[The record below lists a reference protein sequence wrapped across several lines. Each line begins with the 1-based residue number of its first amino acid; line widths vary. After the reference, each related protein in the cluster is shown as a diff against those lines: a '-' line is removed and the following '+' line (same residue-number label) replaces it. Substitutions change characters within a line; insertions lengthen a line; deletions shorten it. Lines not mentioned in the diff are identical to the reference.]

1 MHFESVP
8 AVKSAFVTYF
18 YLFAF
23 LEWLFFCPARELPMP
38 GPRRFPLPL
47 IAAFFALYVI
57 WGSTYL
63 VIRIGV
69 EYWPPLLLAGIRFV
83 IAGTLMYAFLR
94 WRGAPAPTW
103 AQWKA
108 AGIIGILLLTC
119 GNGAVSV
126 AEHTGV
132 ASGVAALAVATVPLF
147 TLLCGYFWGARNT
160 RLEWA
165 GIVLGLIGI
174 AMLNL
179 GSNLQSSP
187 LGAAL
192 LIFAAAAWAFGS
204 VWSKHLP
211 LPQGAMASAVEMLVG
226 GVALLIGS
234 AISGEHLDS
243 MPPIEG
249 WAALAYLTFF
259 GSIIAFN
266 AYMYLLKNVR
276 PAAATSYAYV
286 NPAVAVL
293 LGIVFVGETIGIE
306 EALAMAVIISAVVL
320 IGLPQWRRAPVKAS
334 VAAPK
339 ESRVN

>member
-1 MHFESVP
+1 
-8 AVKSAFVTYF
+8 
-18 YLFAF
+18 
-23 LEWLFFCPARELPMP
+23 MP
-38 GPRRFPLPL
+38 GLRRFPLPL

-108 AGIIGILLLTC
+108 AGIIGILLLAC
-119 GNGAVSV
+119 GNGGVSV
-126 AEHTGV
+126 AEHMGV

-187 LGAAL
+187 LGAML
-192 LIFAAAAWAFGS
+192 LIFAAASWAFGS

-226 GVALLIGS
+226 GAALLIGS
-234 AISGEHLDS
+234 ALSGEHLER

-306 EALAMAVIISAVVL
+306 EGLAMLVIISAVVL
-320 IGLPQWRRAPVKAS
+320 IGLPQWRRAPVQPAIA
-334 VAAPK
+334 VPT

>member
-1 MHFESVP
+1 
-8 AVKSAFVTYF
+8 
-18 YLFAF
+18 
-23 LEWLFFCPARELPMP
+23 MP
-38 GPRRFPLPL
+38 GLRRFPLPL

-63 VIRIGV
+63 AIRIGV

-83 IAGTLMYAFLR
+83 VAGTLMYAFLR

-108 AGIIGILLLTC
+108 AGMIGILLLAG
-119 GNGAVSV
+119 GNGGVTV
-126 AEHTGV
+126 AEHMGV
-132 ASGVAALAVATVPLF
+132 ASGVAALAIATVPLF

-165 GIVLGLIGI
+165 GIALGLIGI

-187 LGAAL
+187 LGATL
-192 LIFAAAAWAFGS
+192 LVLAAASWAFGS

-211 LPQGAMASAVEMLVG
+211 LPEGAMASAVEMLVG

-234 AISGEHLDS
+234 ALSGEHLQA

-306 EALAMAVIISAVVL
+306 EGLAMMVIISAVVL
-320 IGLPQWRRAPVKAS
+320 IGLPQWRRAPVQPAA
-334 VAAPK
+334 VAPT

>member
-1 MHFESVP
+1 
-8 AVKSAFVTYF
+8 
-18 YLFAF
+18 
-23 LEWLFFCPARELPMP
+23 MP
-38 GPRRFPLPL
+38 GLRRFPLPL

-69 EYWPPLLLAGIRFV
+69 EYWPPLMLGGVRFI
-83 IAGTLMYAFLR
+83 IAGSLLYAFLR
-94 WRGAPAPTW
+94 WRGVPAPTW
-103 AQWKA
+103 PQWKA
-108 AGIIGILLLTC
+108 AAAIGVLLLSC
-119 GNGAVSV
+119 GNGAVTV
-126 AEHTGV
+126 AEHSGV

-211 LPQGAMASAVEMLVG
+211 LPRGAMASAAEMLVG
-226 GVALLIGS
+226 GVVLLIGS
-234 AISGEHLDS
+234 ALAGERLHS
-243 MPPIEG
+243 VPPLEG
-249 WAALAYLTFF
+249 WVALMYLVVF
-259 GSIIAFN
+259 GSIVAFN

-293 LGIVFVGETIGIE
+293 LGIVFAGESIGWE
-306 EALAMAVIISAVVL
+306 EAMAMTVIISAVVL
-320 IGLPQWRRAPVKAS
+320 IGLPQWRKQKPQ
-334 VAAPK
+334 
-339 ESRVN
+339 

>member
-1 MHFESVP
+1 M
-8 AVKSAFVTYF
+8 SA
-18 YLFAF
+18 
-23 LEWLFFCPARELPMP
+23 
-38 GPRRFPLPL
+38 PRRFPLPL

-83 IAGTLMYAFLR
+83 IAGSLMYAFLR

-103 AQWKA
+103 TQWKA

-226 GVALLIGS
+226 GVALLIAS
-234 AISGEHLDS
+234 ALSGEHLDS
-243 MPPIEG
+243 LPPIEG

-320 IGLPQWRRAPVKAS
+320 IGLPQWRRPPVKP
-334 VAAPK
+334 AAAVPT

>member
-1 MHFESVP
+1 
-8 AVKSAFVTYF
+8 
-18 YLFAF
+18 
-23 LEWLFFCPARELPMP
+23 MP

-83 IAGTLMYAFLR
+83 IAGSLMYAFLR

-108 AGIIGILLLTC
+108 AGIIGILLLAC

-192 LIFAAAAWAFGS
+192 LIFAAATWAFGS

-226 GVALLIGS
+226 GVVLLIAS
-234 AISGEHLDS
+234 AVSGEHLEKV
-243 MPPIEG
+243 PPIEG
-249 WAALAYLTFF
+249 WAALAYLTVF

-266 AYMYLLKNVR
+266 AYMYLLKHVR

-320 IGLPQWRRAPVKAS
+320 IGLPQWRRAPALPTVK
-334 VAAPK
+334 VVPT

>member
-1 MHFESVP
+1 
-8 AVKSAFVTYF
+8 
-18 YLFAF
+18 
-23 LEWLFFCPARELPMP
+23 MP
-38 GPRRFPLPL
+38 GLRRFPLPL

-108 AGIIGILLLTC
+108 AGIIGILLLAC
-119 GNGAVSV
+119 GNGGVSV
-126 AEHTGV
+126 AEHMGV

-187 LGAAL
+187 LGAL
-192 LIFAAAAWAFGS
+192 LLVFAAASWAFGS

-226 GVALLIGS
+226 GVVLLIGS
-234 AISGEHLDS
+234 ALSGEHLQA

-249 WAALAYLTFF
+249 WAALAYLVFF

-306 EALAMAVIISAVVL
+306 EGLAMLVIISAVVL
-320 IGLPQWRRAPVKAS
+320 IGLPQWRRAPVQPA
-334 VAAPK
+334 VAVPT

>member
-1 MHFESVP
+1 
-8 AVKSAFVTYF
+8 
-18 YLFAF
+18 
-23 LEWLFFCPARELPMP
+23 MP

-69 EYWPPLLLAGIRFV
+69 EYWPPLLLAGIRFMT
-83 IAGTLMYAFLR
+83 AGALMYAFLR

-103 AQWKA
+103 VQWKA
-108 AGIIGILLLTC
+108 AAKIGILLLTF

-165 GIVLGLIGI
+165 GIVLGMIGI

-192 LIFAAAAWAFGS
+192 LVFAAAAWAFGS

-211 LPQGAMASAVEMLVG
+211 LPQGAMASAAEMLVG
-226 GVALLIGS
+226 GVVLLIGS
-234 AISGEHLDS
+234 AVSGEHLDRV
-243 MPPIEG
+243 PPMEG
-249 WAALAYLTFF
+249 WAALAYLIGF

-266 AYMYLLKNVR
+266 AYMYLLKHVR

-293 LGIVFVGETIGIE
+293 LGIVFVGETIGLE
-306 EALAMAVIISAVVL
+306 EAVAMAVIISAVVL
-320 IGLPQWRRAPVKAS
+320 IGLPQWRRQKPA
-334 VAAPK
+334 
-339 ESRVN
+339 

>member
-1 MHFESVP
+1 
-8 AVKSAFVTYF
+8 
-18 YLFAF
+18 
-23 LEWLFFCPARELPMP
+23 MP
-38 GPRRFPLPL
+38 GLRRFPLPL

-63 VIRIGV
+63 AIRIGV

-83 IAGTLMYAFLR
+83 VAGTLMYAFLR

-108 AGIIGILLLTC
+108 AGMIGILLLAG
-119 GNGAVSV
+119 GNGGVTV
-126 AEHTGV
+126 AEHMGV
-132 ASGVAALAVATVPLF
+132 ASGVAALAIATVPLF

-187 LGAAL
+187 LGATL
-192 LIFAAAAWAFGS
+192 LVLAAASWAFGS

-211 LPQGAMASAVEMLVG
+211 LPEGAMASAVEMLVG
-226 GVALLIGS
+226 GVVLLIGS
-234 AISGEHLDS
+234 ALSGEHLQAL
-243 MPPIEG
+243 PPIEG

-306 EALAMAVIISAVVL
+306 EGLAMLVIISAVVL
-320 IGLPQWRRAPVKAS
+320 IGLPQWRRVPEQPAVVAPT
-334 VAAPK
+334 

>member
-1 MHFESVP
+1 
-8 AVKSAFVTYF
+8 
-18 YLFAF
+18 
-23 LEWLFFCPARELPMP
+23 MP
-38 GPRRFPLPL
+38 GLRRFPLPL

-108 AGIIGILLLTC
+108 AGIIGILLLAC
-119 GNGAVSV
+119 GNGGVSV
-126 AEHTGV
+126 AEHMGV

-187 LGAAL
+187 LGAML
-192 LIFAAAAWAFGS
+192 LIFAAASWAFGS

-234 AISGEHLDS
+234 ALSGEHLEA

-306 EALAMAVIISAVVL
+306 EALAMLVIISAVVL
-320 IGLPQWRRAPVKAS
+320 IGLPQWRRAPVQPA
-334 VAAPK
+334 VAVPT

>member
-1 MHFESVP
+1 
-8 AVKSAFVTYF
+8 
-18 YLFAF
+18 
-23 LEWLFFCPARELPMP
+23 MP
-38 GPRRFPLPL
+38 GLRRFPLPL

-108 AGIIGILLLTC
+108 AGIIGILLLAC
-119 GNGAVSV
+119 GNGGVSV
-126 AEHTGV
+126 AEHMGV

-187 LGAAL
+187 LGAML

-234 AISGEHLDS
+234 AMSGEHMEA

-306 EALAMAVIISAVVL
+306 EALAMLVIISAVVL
-320 IGLPQWRRAPVKAS
+320 IGLPQWRRAPERPAAVVQTESS
-334 VAAPK
+334 V
-339 ESRVN
+339 N

>member
-1 MHFESVP
+1 
-8 AVKSAFVTYF
+8 
-18 YLFAF
+18 
-23 LEWLFFCPARELPMP
+23 MP

-63 VIRIGV
+63 VIRIGI
-69 EYWPPLLLAGIRFV
+69 ESWPPLMLAGIRF
-83 IAGTLMYAFLR
+83 ITAGVLMYAYLR

-103 AQWKA
+103 PQWRS
-108 AGIIGILLLTC
+108 AGLIGILLLTF

-147 TLLCGYFWGARNT
+147 TLLCGYFWGQRNT

-211 LPQGAMASAVEMLVG
+211 LPQGAMASAAQMLVG
-226 GVALLIGS
+226 GVVLMVGSVLSGERLEAMPPLKGWFALFYLIG
-234 AISGEHLDS
+234 
-243 MPPIEG
+243 
-249 WAALAYLTFF
+249 F

-293 LGIVFVGETIGIE
+293 LGIVFAGETIGIE
-306 EALAMAVIISAVVL
+306 EALAMLVIISAVVL
-320 IGLPQWRRAPVKAS
+320 IGLPQWRRQKPQ
-334 VAAPK
+334 
-339 ESRVN
+339 

>member
-1 MHFESVP
+1 
-8 AVKSAFVTYF
+8 
-18 YLFAF
+18 
-23 LEWLFFCPARELPMP
+23 MP
-38 GPRRFPLPL
+38 GFRRFPLPL

-83 IAGTLMYAFLR
+83 IAGSLMYAFLR

-108 AGIIGILLLTC
+108 AGIIGILLLTF

-165 GIVLGLIGI
+165 GIALGLIGI

-187 LGAAL
+187 LGATL
-192 LIFAAAAWAFGS
+192 LIFAAASWAFGS

-234 AISGEHLDS
+234 ALSGEHLEA

-306 EALAMAVIISAVVL
+306 EALAMLVIISAVVL
-320 IGLPQWRRAPVKAS
+320 IGLPQWRRTPEQPAAVVQAESS
-334 VAAPK
+334 V
-339 ESRVN
+339 N

>member
-1 MHFESVP
+1 
-8 AVKSAFVTYF
+8 
-18 YLFAF
+18 
-23 LEWLFFCPARELPMP
+23 MP
-38 GPRRFPLPL
+38 GLRRFPLPL

-108 AGIIGILLLTC
+108 AGIIGILLLAC
-119 GNGAVSV
+119 GNGGVSV
-126 AEHTGV
+126 AEHMGV

-187 LGAAL
+187 LGALL
-192 LIFAAAAWAFGS
+192 LIFAAASWAFGS

-234 AISGEHLDS
+234 AVSGEHLEA

-306 EALAMAVIISAVVL
+306 EGLAMLVIISAVVL
-320 IGLPQWRRAPVKAS
+320 IGLPQWRRSPPQPVVKA
-334 VAAPK
+334 VPT

>member
-1 MHFESVP
+1 
-8 AVKSAFVTYF
+8 
-18 YLFAF
+18 
-23 LEWLFFCPARELPMP
+23 MP
-38 GPRRFPLPL
+38 GLRRFPLPL

-108 AGIIGILLLTC
+108 AGIIGILLLAC
-119 GNGAVSV
+119 GNGGVSV
-126 AEHTGV
+126 AEHMGV

-187 LGAAL
+187 LGAVL
-192 LIFAAAAWAFGS
+192 LIFAAASWAFGS

-234 AISGEHLDS
+234 ALSGEHLDA

-306 EALAMAVIISAVVL
+306 EALAMLVIISAVVL
-320 IGLPQWRRAPVKAS
+320 IGLPQWRRMPERPAAVVQTESS
-334 VAAPK
+334 V
-339 ESRVN
+339 N

>member
-1 MHFESVP
+1 
-8 AVKSAFVTYF
+8 
-18 YLFAF
+18 
-23 LEWLFFCPARELPMP
+23 MP
-38 GPRRFPLPL
+38 GLRRFPLPL

-83 IAGTLMYAFLR
+83 LAGTLMYGFLR

-108 AGIIGILLLTC
+108 AGMIGILLLAC
-119 GNGAVSV
+119 GNGGVSV
-126 AEHTGV
+126 AEHMGV

-147 TLLCGYFWGARNT
+147 TLLFGYFWGARNT

-165 GIVLGLIGI
+165 GIALGLIGI

-187 LGAAL
+187 LGAL
-192 LIFAAAAWAFGS
+192 LLVFAAASWAFGS
-204 VWSKHLP
+204 VWSKHVP
-211 LPQGAMASAVEMLVG
+211 LPAGAMASAVEMLVG

-234 AISGEHLDS
+234 AVSGEHLQA

-306 EALAMAVIISAVVL
+306 EGLAMLVIISAVVL
-320 IGLPQWRRAPVKAS
+320 IGLPQWRRAPVQPAL
-334 VAAPK
+334 VAPT